1 MVPEKY
7 KLLVAGSGLSKV
19 YFLFFSSI
27 FVVFFEMLGIGL
39 VPVFALIIV
48 DTETSLLKISQ
59 FIDYPINL
67 EMDKKQI
74 IFIAAIIF
82 VLVFVVKNLVLVLVN
97 YLQLKIIQIFK
108 TNGAKKLYKFYVKS
122 DLSFFLKSNPAQMI
136 RSFEADLAYAY
147 GYFLAKIKLIRE
159 SILVFLILGSLIMID
174 PIIYTSSFLMLFLTT
189 VLFYFF
195 YKKILKFRALIL
207 RETQAEKYKII
218 SQTFH
223 SIKEIKVLGKENF
236 FLKIFNKLNFTVE
249 HLTFI
254 TSFVTSLPRMVY
266 ETLAVISIISF
277 SVLLVFLDKPDD
289 MIIPIISLL
298 VAAGAR
304 FIPAF
309 GVITQSMGT
318 IRFMQPGFNN
328 ITESLRQES
337 LKEREIINDQSDNR
351 EVIFKKNIKIKDLSF
366 GYLNEN
372 IISDLSL
379 SISKGETIGLMGPS
393 GVGKSTLINLILGLL
408 KANKGEILV
417 DDLDISKNLKSWQ
430 KKIGYIPQEIYLV
443 DDTIKTN
450 ICFGLSDDEINDNDF
465 KLSIKN
471 AQLEE
476 FINNLP
482 DKEKTTVGNIGS
494 RISGGQKQRIGIARA
509 LYTNPEI
516 LILDEATSSLDLD
529 NEKKII
535 NEMNSLKDNKTIIIV
550 SHRTNALVN
559 CDKIYLLKD
568 GKILPSITYE
578 ELLKKNN
585 D

>member
-74 IFIAAIIF
+74 IFISAIIF

-97 YLQLKIIQIFK
+97 FLQLKIMQIFK
-108 TNGAKKLYKFYVKS
+108 TNGARKLYKFYVKS
-122 DLSFFLKSNPAQMI
+122 DFSFFLKSNPAEMV
-136 RSFEADLAYAY
+136 RSFDADIVYAY

-159 SILVFLILGSLIMID
+159 SILVFFILGSLIMID
-174 PIIYTSSFLMLFLTT
+174 PIIYASSFLILFLTT
-189 VLFYFF
+189 ILFYFF
-195 YKKILKFRALIL
+195 YKKILKFRAILL
-207 RETQAEKYKII
+207 REKQAEKYKII

-223 SIKEIKVLGKENF
+223 SMKEIKVLGKESF
-236 FLKIFNKLNFTVE
+236 FLKVFNKLNFTVE
-249 HLTFI
+249 SLSFVTH
-254 TSFVTSLPRMVY
+254 FVTSLPRMVY
-266 ETLAVISIISF
+266 ETLAVVSIISF

-328 ITESLRQES
+328 IIES
-337 LKEREIINDQSDNR
+337 LKQENLKEKEIIDNQLNAK
-351 EVIFKKNIKIKDLSF
+351 EINFQKNIVVKDLSF
-366 GYLNEN
+366 GYLDKN
-372 IISDLSL
+372 IIRDLSL
-379 SISKGETIGLMGPS
+379 SITKGETIGIIGPS

-408 KANKGEILV
+408 KAKKGEILV
-417 DDLDISKNLKSWQ
+417 DNLDISKNLKSWQ
-430 KKIGYIPQEIYLV
+430 KKIGYIPQDIYLV

-450 ICFGLSDDEINDNDF
+450 ICFGVSDDEINDDDF
-465 KLSIKN
+465 RLSIKN